1 MSVIEVAD
9 PVEAVVAGSG
19 RRFSWKAAAIGLL
32 AAGLLVELDLVV
44 PYLGRA
50 LSTLDDPD
58 LRWVLLAV
66 AAEVVSMGAFARARR
81 RMLAAGGTRVSA
93 RRMVGLTYAANA
105 VNASLPGGAALAV
118 GLVFR
123 RLRSWGATVP
133 AAGFTILASGV
144 LSSVSFALLA
154 IVAAVVAGDGGT
166 GSVLVIA
173 VVVAAVLA
181 ALVGRRFLRP
191 GLGLQVVSAGLVR
204 ANRVLRRPADAGLA
218 QLRRLIVDVTAIRPR
233 NRDWLAG
240 LAFAGLNWLA
250 DLVCLVAS
258 CRAVDARGVT
268 LVVVLVAYI
277 AGMSAAG
284 LSLLPGGLGVVDA
297 AMIFAL
303 TQGGIGV
310 VPATA
315 AVLLY
320 RAVSL
325 VLVVAVG
332 WVALGVAR
340 VSARRARRS
349 PVGIQ
354 PVGSTT
360 SALPPNERTGS
371 AAA

>member
-1 MSVIEVAD
+1 MSTVELVDPLAAD
-9 PVEAVVAGSG
+9 AAAPG
-19 RRFSWKAAAIGLL
+19 RWFGWKAAAVGVL
-32 AAGLLVELDLVV
+32 AAGLIVELVFV
-44 PYLGRA
+44 APYLGRA

-58 LRWVLLAV
+58 LGWVLLAV
-66 AAEVVSMGAFARARR
+66 AAEFVSMGAFARTQR
-81 RMLAAGGTRVSA
+81 RMLAAGGTEVSA
-93 RRMVGLTYAANA
+93 RRMVGLAYAANA

-123 RLRSWGATVP
+123 RLRAWGATVP

-154 IVAAVVAGDGGT
+154 VVAAVVAGDGGT
-166 GSVLVIA
+166 GSVLVIGIVA
-173 VVVAAVLA
+173 AAVLA
-181 ALVGRRFLRP
+181 ALVVRRFLRP
-191 GLGLQVVSAGLVR
+191 GFGLQVVSATLVR
-204 ANRVLRRPADAGLA
+204 TNRVLRRPADAGVA
-218 QLRRLIVDVTAIRPR
+218 QLRRLVADVTAIRPR
-233 NRDWLAG
+233 HRDWLAG
-240 LAFAGLNWLA
+240 LGFAGLNWLA
-250 DLVCLVAS
+250 DLACLVAS

-284 LSLLPGGLGVVDA
+284 VSVLPGGLGVVDA
-297 AMIFAL
+297 AMVFAL

-320 RAVSL
+320 RAVSF
-325 VLVVAVG
+325 VLVVAIG
-332 WVALGVAR
+332 WLALGAAR
-340 VSARRARRS
+340 WRGRRS
-349 PVGIQ
+349 PADPH

-371 AAA
+371 AAAW